1 LGMTNRALPTT
12 YGVILEDV
20 SRCGQNV

>member
-1 LGMTNRALPTT
+1 LGMANRALPTT
-12 YGVILEDV
+12 CGVILGDV